1 MKDKY
6 ALLPTFRLRSACI
19 DHVIKTWKPG
29 HFIEFGS
36 GTGLLTK
43 LFLSKGY
50 SGVCYDISQENI
62 AIIQS
67 NLSSYKNVSFNT
79 DLNNLEKESFDY
91 IFAFDVLEHIENDSE
106 SLEVWSSLL
115 KPGGRALFSVPAHMS
130 KFGMKDEIMG
140 HYRRYE
146 RNEIYNLLKNNRFK
160 DIEIVCYGFPLL
172 NITGKVIDILFRLT
186 KSLKKYK
193 NLSCEERSIESGVK
207 TPDISKK
214 LVFLFGDT
222 LIALF
227 SFIQKFFFTK
237 DIGAAYVVYGTKE

>member
-6 ALLPTFRLRSACI
+6 ELLPTFRLRSACI
-19 DHVIKTWKPG
+19 DHIIKTWQPG

-50 SGVCYDISQENI
+50 SGVCYDISHENI
-62 AIIQS
+62 GIIKS
-67 NLSSYKNVSFNT
+67 NLSSYRNVSFKT
-79 DLNNLEKESFDY
+79 DLENLEKDSFDY

-106 SLEVWSSLL
+106 TLAVWASLL
-115 KPGGRALFSVPAHMS
+115 KPGGRALFSVPAHMT
-130 KFGMKDEIMG
+130 KFGIKDEIMG

-146 RNEIYNLLKNNRFK
+146 RKELYDLLKKNRFK

-172 NITGKVIDILFRLT
+172 NITGKIIDVLFRLT
-186 KSLKKYK
+186 HSVKKYK
-193 NLSCEERSIESGVK
+193 NLSCEERSIKSGVK
-207 TPDISKK
+207 TPDVSTK
-214 LVFLFGDT
+214 LVFLFGDS
-222 LIALF
+222 IISLF

-237 DIGAAYVVYGTKE
+237 DIGAAYVVFGTKE